1 MTEPSATVININA
14 SSSYNHNTL
23 EWRKDTSQTI
33 SGSEVFYERYISDVL
48 DSSGAS
54 GFSIKL
60 NSDGTTSLRAESDNN
75 TGTPKTFSTDNI
87 NFSTNVDVVA
97 GNTVYG
103 RSSGGSTV
111 FNFTVLGTHL
121 WTASSGGPGTL
132 STADTASF
140 AGTTP
145 QQIQWAITNG
155 QSPVANTNYYLFNET
170 PGGNALDTINLGSN
184 PQVGSTSTE
193 TYINPSGADFTG
205 KWYIGYGQNS
215 TRVNLKVY
223 DFSSRKVFCNFW

>member
-1 MTEPSATVININA
+1 MSVFNLPQTLSTTNSFNADYATLRRASAADSTNPADTATKVHWSSNA
-14 SSSYNHNTL
+14 STHVMFFAELDSNGNVTIDVNTSPTTSQPSYVSKVSSTERIHGSITVTNGDTIYLQHSSVHLGSFVWNSSY
-23 EWRKDTSQTI
+23 
-33 SGSEVFYERYISDVL
+33 
-48 DSSGAS
+48 
-54 GFSIKL
+54 
-60 NSDGTTSLRAESDNN
+60 
-75 TGTPKTFSTDNI
+75 
-87 NFSTNVDVVA
+87 VVA
-97 GNTVYG
+97 
-103 RSSGGSTV
+103 
-111 FNFTVLGTHL
+111 
-121 WTASSGGPGTL
+121 GGPGTL

-155 QSPVANTNYYLFNET
+155 SSPVANSNYYLFNET

-193 TYINPSGADFTG
+193 SYINPSGADFTG